1 MLIKMLP
8 EPEKGLLLD
17 LIQLLALSDNP
28 ILWDGK
34 KYDELT
40 SDTDLSKL
48 SIQADVQ
55 ESELIADLERS
66 AGQSVRR
73 RSNFFG
79 SVARSLPQIM
89 REKAQARALG
99 VEDKSIEI
107 SIVEAEL
114 IEKLKMFPIHKMELP
129 ETRIAAAQAVLGQLL
144 EGQSATQP
152 ELPKIML
159 FEMIL
164 VALRDGS
171 ISSIERELL
180 KEFQHHYQ
188 IADFIFED
196 LLDRAEALN
205 GEISKT
211 IALVLE

>member
-28 ILWDGK
+28 LLWDGK

-48 SIQADVQ
+48 SIQADEQ

-66 AGQSVRR
+66 AGQSARKQSSLSSSTVRT
-73 RSNFFG
+73 
-79 SVARSLPQIM
+79 LPQIM
-89 REKAQARALG
+89 KERARIGASRTEERLI
-99 VEDKSIEI
+99 DTSL
-107 SIVEAEL
+107 VEAEL
-114 IEKLKMFPIHKMELP
+114 IEKLKMFPIHKMELS
-129 ETRIAAAQAVLGQLL
+129 ENRIDSAKAVLVQLL
-144 EGQSATQP
+144 EGQSATRP
-152 ELPKIML
+152 EPPKIML

-171 ISSIERELL
+171 ISPIEFELL
-180 KEFQHHYQ
+180 KTFQHHYE

-205 GEISKT
+205 SEVSKT

>member
-8 EPEKGLLLD
+8 EPEKKLLLD

-40 SDTDLSKL
+40 SDTNLSNL
-48 SIQADVQ
+48 SIQADEQ
-55 ESELIADLERS
+55 ENELIADLERS

-73 RSNFFG
+73 ESNTFGPGVSSGSIYAFFSQDMTVG
-79 SVARSLPQIM
+79 ALTGTSSVER
-89 REKAQARALG
+89 
-99 VEDKSIEI
+99 
-107 SIVEAEL
+107 EL
-114 IEKLKMFPIHKMELP
+114 IERIKLFPIHKMELP
-129 ETRIAAAQAVLGQLL
+129 ETRVAAAQTVLAQLL
-144 EGQSATQP
+144 EGQSATRP
-152 ELPKIML
+152 EPPKIML

-180 KEFQHHYQ
+180 KAFQHHYQ

-205 GEISKT
+205 SEVSKT

>member
-28 ILWDGK
+28 LLWDGK

-48 SIQADVQ
+48 SIQADEQ

-66 AGQSVRR
+66 AGQSARKQSSLSSSTVRT
-73 RSNFFG
+73 
-79 SVARSLPQIM
+79 LPQIM
-89 REKAQARALG
+89 KERARIGASRTEERLI
-99 VEDKSIEI
+99 DTSL
-107 SIVEAEL
+107 VEAEL
-114 IEKLKMFPIHKMELP
+114 IEKLKMFPIHEMELS
-129 ETRIAAAQAVLGQLL
+129 ENRIDSAKAVLVQLL
-144 EGQSATQP
+144 EGQSATRP
-152 ELPKIML
+152 EPPKIML

-171 ISSIERELL
+171 ISPIEFELL
-180 KEFQHHYQ
+180 KTFQHHYE

-205 GEISKT
+205 SEVSKT

>member
-28 ILWDGK
+28 LLWDGK

-48 SIQADVQ
+48 SIQADEQ

-66 AGQSVRR
+66 AGQSTRKK
-73 RSNFFG
+73 SSFPG
-79 SVARSLPQIM
+79 SAARTLSQVMRDRARIGTPRAEERLIETSL
-89 REKAQARALG
+89 
-99 VEDKSIEI
+99 
-107 SIVEAEL
+107 VEAEL
-114 IEKLKMFPIHKMELP
+114 IEKLKMFPVHKMEQS
-129 ETRIAAAQAVLGQLL
+129 ESRMITAKAVLAQLL
-144 EGQSATQP
+144 DGQSLTRP
-152 ELPKIML
+152 EPPKIML

-171 ISSIERELL
+171 ISPIERELL
-180 KEFQHHYQ
+180 KAFQDHYQ
-188 IADFIFED
+188 IADFIFEE

-205 GEISKT
+205 NEVSKT

>member
-8 EPEKGLLLD
+8 EPEKKLLLD

-40 SDTDLSKL
+40 SDTDLSNL
-48 SIQADVQ
+48 SIQADEQ

-73 RSNFFG
+73 ESSIFG
-79 SVARSLPQIM
+79 SGFPSSFGALL
-89 REKAQARALG
+89 AQNMAVGALTG
-99 VEDKSIEI
+99 TSSVETD
-107 SIVEAEL
+107 L
-114 IEKLKMFPIHKMELP
+114 IEELKKFPIHKMELP
-129 ETRIAAAQAVLGQLL
+129 ETRVAAAQTVLAQLL
-144 EGQSATQP
+144 EGQSATRP
-152 ELPKIML
+152 EPPKIML

-180 KEFQHHYQ
+180 KAFQHHYQ

-205 GEISKT
+205 SEVSKT

>member
-8 EPEKGLLLD
+8 EPEKKLLLD
-17 LIQLLALSDNP
+17 IIQLLALSDNP

-40 SDTDLSKL
+40 SDTDLSNL
-48 SIQADVQ
+48 SIQADEQ

-73 RSNFFG
+73 ESSTFGPGSSSGSIYAFFSQNMTAG
-79 SVARSLPQIM
+79 ALTGTSSVER
-89 REKAQARALG
+89 
-99 VEDKSIEI
+99 
-107 SIVEAEL
+107 EL
-114 IEKLKMFPIHKMELP
+114 IEKLKTFPIHKMELP
-129 ETRIAAAQAVLGQLL
+129 ETRVATAQTVLAKLL
-144 EGQSATQP
+144 EGQSATRP
-152 ELPKIML
+152 EPPKIML

-180 KEFQHHYQ
+180 KAFQHHYQ

-205 GEISKT
+205 SEVSKT